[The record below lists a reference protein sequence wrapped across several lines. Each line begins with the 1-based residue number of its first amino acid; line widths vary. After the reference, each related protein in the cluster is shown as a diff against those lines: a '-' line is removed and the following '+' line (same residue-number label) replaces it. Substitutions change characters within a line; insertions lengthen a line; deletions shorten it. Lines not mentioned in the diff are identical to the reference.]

1 MEEYMADNTTERII
15 ESGDSAAAVEETT
28 AIQDTEISEETEIN
42 TSESSENNSPAEAAN
57 VGEEDKITKTKAFSQ
72 RLNEMSSKKLDS
84 FIASMGWKND
94 YLGGKPIRTE
104 AEYKE
109 FLQMHSAAQ
118 AGRDPVSAA
127 RINRLESEVSSY
139 RIEKQD
145 AAMQNDPV
153 FGELYKEYR
162 NDVLSLVENAHRK
175 GLNVDIQGAFNA
187 IVMQGENFKNI
198 LARSNTNAEKRAIEK
213 IKNNGVSAVGSL
225 SAESNNKPL
234 DIASMSSEDFEKLVK
249 RVTNGE
255 KLRL

>member
-1 MEEYMADNTTERII
+1 
-15 ESGDSAAAVEETT
+15 
-28 AIQDTEISEETEIN
+28 
-42 TSESSENNSPAEAAN
+42 
-57 VGEEDKITKTKAFSQ
+57 
-72 RLNEMSSKKLDS
+72 
-84 FIASMGWKND
+84 
-94 YLGGKPIRTE
+94 
-104 AEYKE
+104 
-109 FLQMHSAAQ
+109 MHSAAQ
-118 AGRDPVSAA
+118 AGRDPVSTA

-145 AAMQNDPV
+145 TAMQNDPV

-162 NDVLSLVENAHRK
+162 KDVLSLVENAHRK

-213 IKNNGVSAVGSL
+213 IKNNEVSAVGSL